1 MIESRY
7 KIEYVLPDEDMKKS
21 SPFKVLWYLL
31 LIPLV
36 LLAVIAITYDFSIKN
51 IARDSS
57 VLVEKAKIHIF
68 NLGDNT
74 EIKKQPIQTNP
85 IVEKIL
91 IPKLKPVAT
100 SEQKIVTKKPL
111 IDNKKDD
118 KIINEL
124 TAKQEEQLK
133 KIQEQISENK
143 KLTQSLN
150 SLSSELV
157 IEKTRNDSLNSRLSE
172 QEKDRLELEEQLNKV
187 LAESEN
193 TEVLLKDIAKKEKEK
208 EKEILHSADIQ
219 SVKTIEN
226 NNTILE
232 EAATVKKATIETV
245 EIIKQDNNIEELE
258 VQKTELSK
266 ADPIAPSIAP
276 IKEEIEISATDKIIN
291 AMSSLESNNVKEAE
305 ESNISKSESETKS
318 DLIKEESP
326 KISEKIEPENNDI
339 LFAIGIEDKN
349 IDEEKGIDQ
358 IDETLNPISS
368 SNVKKANIAE
378 QSSSDDITVNSS
390 SEEDKKEVVKVE
402 AETKTKSVL
411 EPEKTNDA
419 PTPSSAV
426 DAIVAAMQESQAK
439 NTNSSSS
446 VGQNIDLELE
456 KEIKQQLVEQG
467 DLSVDN

>member
-118 KIINEL
+118 KVISEL

-193 TEVLLKDIAKKEKEK
+193 NDVLLKDFTEKEK
-208 EKEILHSADIQ
+208 EKEILKSVDIQ
-219 SVKTIEN
+219 SVKTIKN
-226 NNTILE
+226 NNTIQE
-232 EAATVKKATIETV
+232 EAATDKKATAETV
-245 EIIKQDNNIEELE
+245 ELNKQDNNIEELE
-258 VQKTELSK
+258 IQKTELSK
-266 ADPIAPSIAP
+266 ADPITPSITPSITP
-276 IKEEIEISATDKIIN
+276 IKEEIEISETDKIIN
-291 AMSSLESNNVKEAE
+291 AMSSLESNKIKEE

-318 DLIKEESP
+318 DLIIEDSP
-326 KISEKIEPENNDI
+326 KTPEKIEPKNNDI

-349 IDEEKGIDQ
+349 IDEEKGINQ
-358 IDETLNPISS
+358 IDETVNSISS
-368 SNVKKANIAE
+368 SNVQKANITE
-378 QSSSDDITVNSS
+378 QPSSDDISVNSS
-390 SEEDKKEVVKVE
+390 SEEDKKEVVKVK
-402 AETKTKSVL
+402 AETKTESTL
-411 EPEKTNDA
+411 ESEKTISPPKPN
-419 PTPSSAV
+419 SAV

-439 NTNSSSS
+439 NKNSAN
-446 VGQNIDLELE
+446 QNIDLELE
-456 KEIKQQLVEQG
+456 KDIKQQLVEQG